1 MLFFLFCFFF
11 FVFFFVVFFSH
22 HNHICLSYVYSV
34 RDGVC
39 KNWYMYI
46 LFLSITFVSHMFVIC
61 KIMYERLVQV
71 CFLFFFCFFFF
82 LFFFLVVQGLNA
94 CPCEFLHMYIS
105 VVSEGLMED

>member
-1 MLFFLFCFFF
+1 MFFVVV
-11 FVFFFVVFFSH
+11 VFFFPH

-46 LFLSITFVSHMFVIC
+46 FFLSITFVCHMFVVC

-71 CFLFFFCFFFF
+71 FFFF
-82 LFFFLVVQGLNA
+82 FFFFLVV
-94 CPCEFLHMYIS
+94 
-105 VVSEGLMED
+105 